1 MIDFNPR
8 SPRGERHIYLDTYYF
23 FVPFQSTLPARGA
36 TRGDVRVACYHP
48 LFQSTLPARGA
59 TGRFDYYWP
68 VFAFQSTLP
77 ARGATWET
85 CAYTA
90 RYVIFQSTLPARGAT
105 YALIINEWFR
115 DEFQSTLPARGATLR
130 PESFGL
136 DTLISIHAPREGSDA
151 MLLRSGEAGLVISI
165 HAPREGSDGI
175 LSAPTT
181 TTQ

>member
-36 TRGDVRVACYHP
+36 TRGDVRVACY
-48 LFQSTLPARGA
+48 L
-59 TGRFDYYWP
+59 
-68 VFAFQSTLP
+68 FAFQSTLP